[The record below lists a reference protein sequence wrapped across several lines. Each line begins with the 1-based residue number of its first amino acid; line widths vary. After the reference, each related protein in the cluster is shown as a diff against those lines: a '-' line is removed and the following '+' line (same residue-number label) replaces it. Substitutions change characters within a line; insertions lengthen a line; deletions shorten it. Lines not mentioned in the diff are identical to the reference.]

1 MIVGALNI
9 AQAVQ
14 ISLNS
19 KREKTKEK
27 AKGG

>member
-19 KREKTKEK
+19 KRVKTKEK